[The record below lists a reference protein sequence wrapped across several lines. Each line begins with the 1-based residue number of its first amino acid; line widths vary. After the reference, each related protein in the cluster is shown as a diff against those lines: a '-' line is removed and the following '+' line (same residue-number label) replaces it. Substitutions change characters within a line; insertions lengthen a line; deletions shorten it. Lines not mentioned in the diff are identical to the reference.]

1 MILGDYGR
9 LSRCI
14 LDLTRPSGK
23 PMLRQFLSRMDILR
37 HDLRYAVRSLLST
50 PGFTATAVLTLALG
64 IGANTAM
71 FTIAN
76 ALLLRPPPF
85 EHAGHLFWI
94 YDTNEKQYFTLT
106 DQVPPSTYHR
116 SPRGDYRAKDVC
128 EDRDGERGSPG
139 L

>member
-1 MILGDYGR
+1 
-9 LSRCI
+9 
-14 LDLTRPSGK
+14 
-23 PMLRQFLSRMDILR
+23 MLRQFLSRMDILR

-85 EHAGHLFWI
+85 EHAGQLYWI
-94 YDTNEKQYFTLT
+94 YDTNEKQHFYADRSGAAFDVSSFTKRRL
-106 DQVPPSTYHR
+106 PCERCLRR
-116 SPRGDYRAKDVC
+116 S
-128 EDRDGERGSPG
+128 
-139 L
+139 

>member
-50 PGFTATAVLTLALG
+50 PGLTATAVLTLALG

-85 EHAGHLFWI
+85 EPRRAVVLDLRHEREAAFYADRSGAAV
-94 YDTNEKQYFTLT
+94 DVSSFTKRRL
-106 DQVPPSTYHR
+106 PCERCLRR
-116 SPRGDYRAKDVC
+116 S
-128 EDRDGERGSPG
+128 
-139 L
+139 

>member
-1 MILGDYGR
+1 MSLILRSQIGNVG
-9 LSRCI
+9 
-14 LDLTRPSGK
+14 
-23 PMLRQFLSRMDILR
+23 LSRMDILR

-85 EHAGHLFWI
+85 EHAGQLYWI
-94 YDTNEKQYFTLT
+94 YDTNEKQHFTLT